1 MTRIFLLINSLETPG
16 GTERVSTLLA
26 NHLASLD
33 GVEVTFC
40 TLLDSAEPFFPL
52 SPAVAIERLGHDRD
66 RYRAWKYPA
75 YVARLRSLVKR
86 YRPSWII
93 DVCSAMSLVSIPA
106 CAGTGCRVITWEH
119 FNASVTWNGL
129 TAPLARRLAS
139 RLAYRVVTLT
149 MRDRRAYTT
158 MYGAGNVTC
167 IPNPVTLDGVTPSDL
182 SARVVLSVGRLSRQK
197 GFDLLLQAWSLT
209 SCRKDGWELHIV
221 GDGEERE
228 AISDLIASMG
238 AGSNVTLHP
247 PTSDISAHY
256 RNASIYVM
264 ASRFEGMPLV
274 LIEAMAHGLPA
285 VSFDCPTG
293 PAEIIRDGASGLI
306 VAPGDVKALA
316 GAIDRLASSPATLHE
331 MSATALSDSRGYSPG
346 RFFSSWRELMGL

>member
-40 TLLDSAEPFFPL
+40 TLLDSAEPFFPV

-86 YRPSWII
+86 HRPSWII

-139 RLAYRVVTLT
+139 RLSYRVVTLT
-149 MRDRRAYTT
+149 TRDSRAYAT
-158 MYGAGNVTC
+158 MYGARNVTHTQSC
-167 IPNPVTLDGVTPSDL
+167 YPRRSDSSDL
-182 SARVVLSVGRLSRQK
+182 SARVVLSVGRLSGQK
-197 GFDLLLQAWSLT
+197 GFDLLLQAWALT

-228 AISDLIASMG
+228 AISGLIASMG
-238 AGSNVTLHP
+238 DGSNVTLYP
-247 PTSDISAHY
+247 PTSDIGAHY

-293 PAEIIRDGASGLI
+293 PAEIIRDGASGLL

-331 MSATALSDSRGYSPG
+331 MSATALGDSLSYSPG